1 MAWDKNLPS
10 GSANIAQ
17 GDNAIRDNN
26 QAIETAL
33 GQEHE
38 FSTGGTNGGRHKFGE
53 GNAAAQAAITN
64 WVGGSVYF
72 RTDLRSGKIV
82 IQKYSGSAWVD
93 IDIYQPTTIPRL
105 TEQSPYSVTQ
115 WGTWASVTPG
125 AGSPDTLAIDL
136 ALSPYKYA
144 TIVGDTIISNPTNPL
159 ASNGTTCLL
168 FLTMSGAGHVIT
180 WGSNY
185 RTPGGVTP
193 AVAAASGAKTLV
205 YIQSCQ
211 DGTYAVTTLPGLAA
225 I

>member
-1 MAWDKNLPS
+1 MAWDKTLPN

-38 FSTGGTNGGRHKFGE
+38 FSTGGTNAGRHKFVS
-53 GNAAAQAAITN
+53 GNAAAQSAITTWQN
-64 WVGGSVYF
+64 GSLFF
-72 RTDLRSGKIV
+72 RTDLRTGNIV
-82 IQKYSGSAWVD
+82 LQRYSGSAWVSVD
-93 IDIYQPTTIPRL
+93 VYQLDIPR
-105 TEQSPYSVTQ
+105 TDEQSPYTVTQ
-115 WGTWASVTPG
+115 WGTWAPVTPG

-136 ALSPYKYA
+136 ALSAYKYA
-144 TIVGDTIISNPTNPL
+144 TIVGDTIISNPTNAL
-159 ASNGTTCLL
+159 AANGTTCLL

-180 WGSNY
+180 WGNNY

-193 AVAAASGAKTLV
+193 AISAGSGAKTLV

>member
-1 MAWDKNLPS
+1 MAWDKDLPS
-10 GSANIAQ
+10 GSLDIAQ
-17 GDNAIRDNN
+17 GDNAIRANN
-26 QAIETAL
+26 AAIESAF

-38 FSTGGTNGGRHKFGE
+38 FSTGGTNAGRHKFGS
-53 GNAAAQAAITN
+53 GNSAAQAAITTWQN
-64 WVGGSVYF
+64 GSIYF

-82 IQKYSGSAWVD
+82 LQRYSGSAWVD
-93 IDIYQPTTIPRL
+93 LDVYQTDIPR
-105 TEQSPYSVTQ
+105 TDEQSPYTVTQ

-125 AGSPDTLAIDL
+125 AGTPDTLAIDL
-136 ALSPYKYA
+136 SLSPYKYA
-144 TIVGDTIISNPTNPL
+144 TIVGDTIISNPTNAL

-185 RTPGGVTP
+185 RTVGGITP
-193 AVAAASGAKTLV
+193 AVASASGAKTLV

>member
-10 GSANIAQ
+10 GSNDIAQ

-26 QAIETAL
+26 AAIETAL

-38 FSTGGTNGGRHKFGE
+38 FSTGGTNSGRHKFGS
-53 GNAAAQAAITN
+53 GNSAAQAAITTWQN
-64 WVGGSVYF
+64 GSIYF

-82 IQKYSGSAWVD
+82 LQRYSGSAWVD
-93 IDIYQPTTIPRL
+93 IDVYQSSLPR
-105 TEQSPYSVTQ
+105 TNEQSPYTVTQ

-125 AGSPDTLAIDL
+125 AGTPDTLAIDL
-136 ALSPYKYA
+136 SLSPYKYA
-144 TIVGDTIISNPTNPL
+144 TIVGDTIIQNPTNAL

-193 AVAAASGAKTLV
+193 AVASASGAKTLV

-211 DGTYAVTTLPGLAA
+211 DGTYAVTTLAGLAS